1 MKVNLKN
8 IAEIA
13 GGLVIGTLVFEAVDE
28 VVKFTKNMIA
38 DHKEKKEEK
47 EES

>member
-13 GGLVIGTLVFEAVDE
+13 GGLVIGTLVFEAVGGTFE
-28 VVKFTKNMIA
+28 LAKNVVGKL
-38 DHKEKKEEK
+38 KEKKEEK